1 MTDDVFTAI
10 SITILSVASVLS
22 FFIEKIADNK
32 IVIVKKVRERKEE
45 KVKKKDEEP
54 RIYEEAQ
61 KIYNFDAKEADKIV
75 REKVQFWV
83 SRCLSDV
90 AKASNSGLRKVVISI
105 VSEEDELKERHEWE
119 FYKEVCHE
127 LKCLGF
133 KVKCHGWMLFPLI
146 KISWKAKDIAKI
158 KEIGVEVW

>member
-1 MTDDVFTAI
+1 MTEDVFRAI
-10 SITILSVASVLS
+10 SITILSVACLIS
-22 FFIEKIADNK
+22 FLIEKIADNK
-32 IVIVKKVRERKEE
+32 IVIVKKVRDRKGN

-83 SRCLSDV
+83 SHCLSKV
-90 AKASNSGLRKVVISI
+90 AKASNSGLRKVVLSI
-105 VSEEDELKERHEWE
+105 VSEEDKLKERHEME
-119 FYKEVCHE
+119 FYEEVCHE

-133 KVKCHGWMLFPLI
+133 KVRCHGWMLFPLI